1 MPVKTFLHFFLAA
14 VLPILAST
22 AYGNDEKVAIAHTVR
37 RSVKGCWN

>member
-22 AYGNDEKVAIAHTVR
+22 AYGNEEEVAIDPSTVR
-37 RSVKGCWN
+37 RSVKG